1 MATIR
6 VLQAI
11 SGPDFSWLPGDLV
24 DLPDDESAKWA
35 DSIRAELADQAPP
48 AAPVDNDPETP
59 ANPHAPANP
68 TAPGTADD
76 PGAGGG
82 EDRDDD
88 PDQFNPAD
96 HNVKD
101 VLTYLDGVGE
111 EEALRVLQVEENAEE
126 PRKGIVGQRGSIL
139 ERAQANDQ
147 TRADQTPVERAA
159 ETSRGGGRGD
169 AIETR

>member
-11 SGPDFSWLPGDLV
+11 GGLTFSWKRGDLV
-24 DLPDDESAKWA
+24 ELPDDEAAKWA
-35 DSIRAELADQAPP
+35 DGVRAELTDQAPP
-48 AAPVDNDPETP
+48 PTPVDNDPPAPASANPPAPP
-59 ANPHAPANP
+59 ANP
-68 TAPGTADD
+68 D
-76 PGAGGG
+76 PGD
-82 EDRDDD
+82 ED
-88 PDQFNPAD
+88 PDRFDPAD

-101 VLTYLDGVGE
+101 VLAYLEGVDE
-111 EEALRVLQVEENAEE
+111 KEALRVLQLEEDAEE
-126 PRKGIVGQRGSIL
+126 PRKSIVGQRGSIL

-147 TRADQTPVERAA
+147 AERAA